1 MTASSTAARPPAST
15 NRYIVV
21 SPLNSTPFPAPLLIG
36 YSIALEEEGTENGCG
51 YNQEDTGEEPRGR
64 RLRRVRVAA
73 AELAV
78 GLDAAHQT
86 EHGADG
92 VTQLGGGVEIRG
104 HEARRLVDARKPLA
118 LCKSTGGGKCAHHR
132 KKDSFLHRRIV

>member
-1 MTASSTAARPPAST
+1 MTASSTAARPPARM

-36 YSIALEEEGTENGCG
+36 YSIVLEGEGTENGCG
-51 YNQEDTGEEPRGR
+51 YNQKDTGEEPRGR
-64 RLRRVRVAA
+64 RLRRVRVTA
-73 AELAV
+73 AELTV

-86 EHGADG
+86 EHGTDG

-104 HEARRLVDARKPLA
+104 HEARRLVDACKPLA